1 MKKLILTLAL
11 ILCGYAVSQ
20 ASILTKQ
27 SVELAVGSNPVSILE
42 NPSDGMIHIFCSG
55 IDANDNNIYDE
66 GEDEKPSWWTYN
78 PTGSSIEPTMVK
90 EFDNYFVSPFKP
102 SIGTGLINITF
113 KSDKMNNEFV
123 GDTKFEVY
131 SIANFSLL
139 YEGVVSQSEVLTTN
153 YYTGYAITLTRLNGM
168 DLLSY
173 TDITTNETNSVSVN
187 GDIIDFTFV
196 DLDNDGIDEVAILID
211 NKTLA
216 YYRIGTSIELIDEVD
231 LTKYGIKE
239 DSTASITSDDKTI
252 YITAKSDLFVYLLTL
267 NEKKTG
273 FDVYS
278 KPVEIETVNNVYT
291 LPIAENIHLVSKASK
306 DLVVVNLNTVIDL
319 GQIEMHHSKFDVGYM
334 YSTGQQ
340 VYCASRTSNE
350 KKGGQ
355 ISIYDFT
362 NEPKKDAAQIDM
374 GYTGYQ
380 PLDFFPYGES
390 LNFRYYNISLGIDYN
405 FDGVINEDEGDL
417 PPSVWASS
425 IRGFGTL
432 LENAELKLNFNFPI
446 NFPLNTNISSDGD
459 IPLPSGNSVHFYNV
473 TDNEVYDTFDA
484 EKYVASV
491 NSIFTYLVM
500 GLRDY
505 ETGKS
510 YIRIRK
516 DDQRD
521 FSVEVGTNVS
531 DIIVYGKG
539 NGFNVLSVSEGNF
552 GQPDAKITLVES
564 NIMTGK
570 ITTTEFDAGT
580 TGSAVIANS
589 DNSKAAIVMNGS
601 HEIHIFD
608 MNTNEIILTFSTGT
622 SGYGGPRDA
631 KFYNDRLYVTTY
643 TNQVLA
649 FDYETGQRVSTILVD
664 GHTEGLAVDKDY
676 IIVANNNYS
685 DYSANN
691 RILGFKHPVKSSV
704 EETIQSQQTIR
715 VYPHPVS
722 NDFHLVSDDL
732 AGTNDIAIINS
743 QGKIVATHSGSSNG
757 AIALNADALG
767 LVAGNYTAVIN
778 GTRVVRFVVIK

>member
-1 MKKLILTLAL
+1 MKKLILTLTL

-42 NPSDGMIHIFCSG
+42 NPNDGMIHIFCAG
-55 IDANDNNIYDE
+55 VDANDNNIYDE
-66 GEDEKPSWWTYN
+66 GEDEKPSWWQYN
-78 PTGSSIEPTMVK
+78 PTGSSVEPTMVM

-139 YEGVVSQSEVLTTN
+139 YDGVVSQSEVLTTN
-153 YYTGYAITLTRLNGM
+153 YYTGYAITLTRLNGK

-173 TDITTNETNSVSVN
+173 TDITTNETNSVSVD

-196 DLDNDGIDEVAILID
+196 DLNKDGIDEVAILVDGERLQLFETNGNISKISEIEFDD
-211 NKTLA
+211 NTGNNSTMGNLYTYKGNIYTTYKESLWFA
-216 YYRIGTSIELIDEVD
+216 EIEADIEGNIELKNFAIPS
-231 LTKYGIKE
+231 LT
-239 DSTASITSDDKTI
+239 
-252 YITAKSDLFVYLLTL
+252 TL
-267 NEKKTG
+267 NNPTTYLPLSDKISVITNENNDLIIHSDFNYGT
-273 FDVYS
+273 
-278 KPVEIETVNNVYT
+278 VEY
-291 LPIAENIHLVSKASK
+291 H
-306 DLVVVNLNTVIDL
+306 
-319 GQIEMHHSKFDVGYM
+319 
-334 YSTGQQ
+334 
-340 VYCASRTSNE
+340 RTSTSTDRVSLIGSNLYVTG
-350 KKGGQ
+350 KGKVY
-355 ISIYDFT
+355 IYDFK
-362 NEPKKDAAQIDM
+362 NSVIQEPSYITEDYFD
-374 GYTGYQ
+374 YQ
-380 PLDFFPYGES
+380 PLDILPFED
-390 LNFRYYNISLGIDYN
+390 NFYTINLGVDFNYDGTIDEVKGDQKPSIYSFTLRGNGTPFENPTREIN
-405 FDGVINEDEGDL
+405 FD
-417 PPSVWASS
+417 
-425 IRGFGTL
+425 
-432 LENAELKLNFNFPI
+432 
-446 NFPLNTNISSDGD
+446 FPLNYPLYTNISSDGD
-459 IPLPSGNSVHFYNV
+459 IPLPSGNMVHFYNV

-521 FSVEVGTNVS
+521 FSVEVGTNVA
-531 DIIVYGKG
+531 DFIVYGKG

-552 GQPDAKITLVES
+552 GQPDAKISLVES

-580 TGSAVIANS
+580 TGSAVVANS

-622 SGYGGPRDA
+622 TGYGGPRDA
-631 KFYNDRLYVTTY
+631 KFQGDKLYVSTY
-643 TNQVLA
+643 SNKILM
-649 FDYETGQRVSTILVD
+649 FDSNTGTQLSSILID
-664 GHTEGLAVDKDY
+664 GNSEGLAL
-676 IIVANNNYS
+676 AGNYLLATNIQ
-685 DYSANN
+685 YSNYQPSN
-691 RILGFKHPVKSSV
+691 RVFAYDLDRISSV
-704 EETIQSQQTIR
+704 EGTTPTQQTIR

-732 AGTNDIAIINS
+732 AGTNDIAIINN
-743 QGKIVATHSGSSNG
+743 QGKIVATYIGSSNG

-767 LVAGNYTAVIN
+767 LVSGNYTAVIN
-778 GTRVVRFVVIK
+778 GTRAVRFVVIK